1 MTKSIGDTET
11 FTTAHQIE
19 DWHDLNAVREDL
31 EANYLLMNDL
41 DEDTDG
47 YEEHASETANN
58 GKGWNPIGGWGDKFS
73 GSFDGQYYEIKD
85 MNIERP
91 EEELIS
97 LFSYIDISGEIKNVG
112 MVDLHIVGGDRTS
125 GLASINDGVV
135 KNCHTTGIVKGGYY
149 VSGLISNSIEGEV
162 HNSYADV
169 EVDGTGYVGGL
180 IGFIEGVES
189 LLKNSYSVG
198 GVSGSSDFAFGSL
211 VGRNDGTI
219 KDSFALE
226 QEDVPLVD
234 IEEGKQVGRVTEAPE
249 EDMKNIDLYT
259 ENGFKDYDNLNEAWD
274 IEETNNRSDEIWYI
288 HNTYDYPKL
297 GSPEYYFLEIIIE
310 GDGITVPEEGAHKYD
325 IDEVVELN
333 AFEEL
338 IDTPSYIETR
348 LLDNLP
354 EFYNKAKL
362 DPKFD
367 VWYKKFE
374 DGWIEHSREKETEI
388 VMDENKTLRAI
399 FTETE
404 QSNFNALMESIG
416 KEIEEYMI
424 VLQDVLEAHFV
435 DEAED
440 KQLDEIGQMWGLRRI
455 PNETDTSFR
464 ERIKAYAPGFGGGGT
479 FDDLNRTLKWYVG
492 EDNFYIEEFDEEIQP
507 DNRVEKVD
515 AVEEKIGD
523 DAVWEN
529 GDEIKFYYKPEN
541 INTIVSVKDINE
553 EDVTFTVNYEDGII
567 TLDENVE
574 DRFVYIEYEFNEL
587 TQYGRFKIFIDPTK
601 DTLVSIDRI
610 KFEIDKYKAGGI
622 IVEFGALEFPTEDE
636 TISVDEDEN
645 IEGHMVD
652 VTFVDDANLV
662 LEDD

>member
-1 MTKSIGDTET
+1 MTKSAGDTET

-31 EANYLLMNDL
+31 EANYVLMNDL
-41 DEDTDG
+41 TPETTG
-47 YEEHASETANN
+47 YEGIGDDWTPIEGFFEGKLN
-58 GKGWNPIGGWGDKFS
+58 GNHHKIVGL
-73 GSFDGQYYEIKD
+73 EIKL
-85 MNIERP
+85 
-91 EEELIS
+91 EEQYRVG
-97 LFSYIDISGEIKNVG
+97 LFEAVNPVALVTQLHLRDVDISTGGTVFGAEVGGICGLHSTPPMTITKCSVTGYLEANHEDG
-112 MVDLHIVGGDRTS
+112 MVGGIVGANKG
-125 GLASINDGVV
+125 AV
-135 KNCHTTGIVKGGYY
+135 KNCWSDVELKGGVLGGIAGENSYGSVKNCYTLGKEFEVVGEGVAGGIVGDN
-149 VSGLISNSIEGEV
+149 SNGEV
-162 HNSYADV
+162 IDSICKY
-169 EVDGTGYVGGL
+169 ESPIGIGDGTQ
-180 IGFIEGVES
+180 
-189 LLKNSYSVG
+189 
-198 GVSGSSDFAFGSL
+198 
-211 VGRNDGTI
+211 T
-219 KDSFALE
+219 
-226 QEDVPLVD
+226 
-234 IEEGKQVGRVTEAPE
+234 GRVTSAPE

-288 HNTYDYPKL
+288 HNTYYYPKL
-297 GSPEYYFLEIIIE
+297 GSHEYYFLEIIIE
-310 GDGITVPEEGAHKYD
+310 GDGITVPEEGVHKYD
-325 IDEVVELN
+325 IDEVVEVN
-333 AFEEL
+333 VFEEL

-354 EFYNKAKL
+354 EFYNKAKT
-362 DPKFD
+362 DPNFD

-374 DGWIEHSREKETEI
+374 NYWIEHSREKEIEI
-388 VMDENKTLRAI
+388 VMDENKTFKAV
-399 FTETE
+399 FETE

-440 KQLDEIGQMWGLRRI
+440 KQLDEIGQMWGLRRT

-541 INTIVSVKDINE
+541 INTIASVKNSNE
-553 EDVTFTVNYEDGII
+553 ENVTFTVNYEDGII